1 MIGGE
6 RGLISYYEKEKKQK
20 KLIEKKNMLSKKLNE
35 FEKKNKLLSTDLN
48 LDYVE
53 TLYREKLK
61 LRYGVETF
69 PIIIFE
75 ENGCKTLVGGYDEL
89 TSFIANRKEYID
101 NSTPIKD
108 NKKEPT

>member
-1 MIGGE
+1 MRLFNFLTKKKFLLLNIFLTLYIATNMIGGE

-61 LRYGVETF
+61 FGKKEE
-69 PIIIFE
+69 III
-75 ENGCKTLVGGYDEL
+75 KL
-89 TSFIANRKEYID
+89 K
-101 NSTPIKD
+101 
-108 NKKEPT
+108 

>member
-1 MIGGE
+1 MRLFNFLTKKKLLLLNILLTLYIATNMIGGE

-20 KLIEKKNMLSKKLNE
+20 NLIEKKNMLSKKLKE

-61 LRYGVETF
+61 FGKKEE
-69 PIIIFE
+69 III
-75 ENGCKTLVGGYDEL
+75 KL
-89 TSFIANRKEYID
+89 K
-101 NSTPIKD
+101 
-108 NKKEPT
+108 